1 MDHPTIAFAH
11 LRSLSAP
18 RRRVERGGR
27 GFWARLFG
35 L

>member
-1 MDHPTIAFAH
+1 MKHPNIAFAH
-11 LRSLSAP
+11 LSASSAP
-18 RRRVERGGR
+18 RRRIALQKS